1 MPTKF
6 QQLVWNEIEQ
16 IPYGETRSYKDIA
29 VSIGKPRAA
38 RAVANACAKN
48 PTPIELVVSSTDKYQ
63 GQEADIVLISL
74 VKTRNH
80 GFLDSWNRM
89 NVAITRAKR
98 KRIIFGKYA
107 NFGKAEDSMLRDLAK
122 SHTGKAL
129 FGKEREV

>member
-48 PTPIELVVSSTDKYQ
+48 PTPIKRPCHRVICSNGQLGGYSGPGGIETKKKLLEQESS
-63 GQEADIVLISL
+63 
-74 VKTRNH
+74 
-80 GFLDSWNRM
+80 
-89 NVAITRAKR
+89 
-98 KRIIFGKYA
+98 
-107 NFGKAEDSMLRDLAK
+107 
-122 SHTGKAL
+122 
-129 FGKEREV
+129 